1 MGGGLGTV
9 WAPIPRGGGGGRQKR
24 DGIRSLHLLELLER
38 NQERERKAMAAL
50 QALLAE
56 NRGKGKEGRRV

>member
-1 MGGGLGTV
+1 MGGGLGTA
-9 WAPIPRGGGGGRQKR
+9 WAPTPGGGGGGRQKR
-24 DGIRSLHLLELLER
+24 DGSLRLLELSER